1 MDFDQQQGPQGQEG
15 EYIPGNRRPGSGKAW
30 ASGPRARLF
39 SASLPMMG
47 RTLSFGSMLAITVSY
62 VQNESIG
69 WAIIHGLLSWAFVI
83 YAALFY

>member
-1 MDFDQQQGPQGQEG
+1 MDFDQQQGPQRQEG
-15 EYIPGNRRPGSGKAW
+15 EYIPGRRRSGAGGAW
-30 ASGPRARLF
+30 STGPRARLF
-39 SASLPMMG
+39 TASLPIMA

>member
-1 MDFDQQQGPQGQEG
+1 M
-15 EYIPGNRRPGSGKAW
+15 
-30 ASGPRARLF
+30 
-39 SASLPMMG
+39 PMMG

-69 WAIIHGLLSWAFVI
+69 WAIIHGLMSWAFVI

>member
-1 MDFDQQQGPQGQEG
+1 MDFNQQQGPQGQEG
-15 EYIPGNRRPGSGKAW
+15 EYIPGRRQAGGGRAW
-30 ASGPRARLF
+30 TSGPRARLF
-39 SASLPMMG
+39 AASMPMMG

-69 WAIIHGLLSWAFVI
+69 WAIIHGLMSWAFVI